1 MLQSSEKFILLLR
14 QTFVDWQW
22 IKGEG
27 DCRTVSFVLATIVS
41 SKNKNID
48 LRDFK
53 DMDFNFTYFA
63 NFKFAYFEIE
73 ESFELI
79 WVKLQNGRFH
89 LQISILGT

>member
-1 MLQSSEKFILLLR
+1 M
-14 QTFVDWQW
+14 
-22 IKGEG
+22 KGQG
-27 DCRTVSFVLATIVS
+27 DCRTVSLVLATIVV
-41 SKNKNID
+41 SKIKKHH

-73 ESFELI
+73 ESFGLI

-89 LQISILGT
+89 LQISFWALE